1 MPLQMMEKPGAKNQR
16 TVADTSELALSF
28 HLAQPQEVYV
38 SPSTRVSTSELI
50 LFTTQLSVMLDSGVV
65 LSDAIEA
72 IAEQMRPCPFRQVVH
87 NIAFRIKNGDSL
99 SSALT
104 PYPRIFNTMFVSMVK
119 ASEASGKMTHMLEV
133 LSGYLNADAETRK
146 QVKSAMIYPVVMLL
160 MAVAATGSLM
170 FFVLPRFTKIYQ
182 SRGAALPKL
191 TQVLVNCSSL
201 LGDPVFLAFAVSA
214 GVLGFFGLSAWKKT
228 ESGRRAI
235 DWIKLK
241 IPILSTMYVDSVMTR
256 STRILSTMVNTG
268 VSLLDALDVMKQSC
282 DNYYFQNLWIHADS
296 KIRDGFQLSDAAMLS
311 PYSYLLA
318 PAIVQMLRAGEKSGQ
333 LGQVCDKISIF
344 LEKKLQ
350 NSIRTATALIEP
362 LMITLMGLI
371 IGTIAIALLLPVFR
385 VSSVMSQ

>member
-1 MPLQMMEKPGAKNQR
+1 MPLQMTEKPASKNQR
-16 TVADTSELALSF
+16 PLADKSELALSF
-28 HLAQPQEVYV
+28 QFAQPQEVRV

-72 IAEQMRPCPFRQVVH
+72 IGEQMRPGPFRQVVH

-99 SSALT
+99 SSALA
-104 PYPRIFNTMFVSMVK
+104 PYPKIFNTMFVSMVK
-119 ASEASGKMTHMLEV
+119 ASEASGKMSHMLEV

-146 QVKSAMIYPVVMLL
+146 QVKSAMIYPVIMLL

-191 TQVLVNCSSL
+191 TQVLVDCSSL
-201 LGDPVFLAFAVSA
+201 LGNPVFMAFAVSA

-228 ESGRRAI
+228 ESGRRTL

-241 IPILSTMYVDSVMTR
+241 IPIFSTMYVDSVMTR

-333 LGQVCDKISIF
+333 IGQVCDKISIF

-385 VSSVMSQ
+385 VSSIMSQ

>member
-1 MPLQMMEKPGAKNQR
+1 MPLQMMEKPASKNQR
-16 TVADTSELALSF
+16 PLADKSELALSF
-28 HLAQPQEVYV
+28 HLSQPQEVWV

-72 IAEQMRPCPFRQVVH
+72 IAEQMRPGPFRQVVY

-119 ASEASGKMTHMLEV
+119 ASEASGKMTHMLDV

-146 QVKSAMIYPVVMLL
+146 QVKSAMIYPVIMLL

-191 TQVLVNCSSL
+191 TQVLVDCSSL

-235 DWIKLK
+235 DWMKLK
-241 IPILSTMYVDSVMTR
+241 IPIFSTMYVDAVMTR

-333 LGQVCDKISIF
+333 IGRVCDKISVF

-385 VSSVMSQ
+385 VSSIMSQ

>member
-1 MPLQMMEKPGAKNQR
+1 MPLQMMEKQ
-16 TVADTSELALSF
+16 ADKHPRALDKSELAMSF
-28 HLAQPQEVYV
+28 QFAQPQEVYV
-38 SPSTRVSTSELI
+38 APSTRVSTSELI

-72 IAEQMRPCPFRQVVH
+72 IAEQMRPGAFRQVVH
-87 NIAFRIKNGDSL
+87 NIAFRIKNGDCL
-99 SSALT
+99 SSALA
-104 PYPRIFNTMFVSMVK
+104 PYPKIFNTMFVSMVR
-119 ASEASGKMTHMLEV
+119 ASEASGKMTHMLDV

-146 QVKSAMIYPVVMLL
+146 QVKSAMIYPVIMLL

-191 TQVLVNCSSL
+191 TQVLVDFSSL
-201 LGDPVFLAFAVSA
+201 LGNPVFVAVA
-214 GVLGFFGLSAWKKT
+214 VTLGVAGFFGLSAWKKT
-228 ESGRRAI
+228 ESGRRVI
-235 DWIKLK
+235 DWIKLR
-241 IPILSTMYVDSVMTR
+241 IPVFSTMYVDSIMTR

-268 VSLLDALDVMKQSC
+268 VSLLDALDVMKQSS
-282 DNYYFQNLWIHADS
+282 DNYYFQNLWIHADA

-333 LGQVCDKISIF
+333 IGQVCDKISIF

-350 NSIRTATALIEP
+350 NSIRTATAMIEP

-385 VSSVMSQ
+385 VSSVMGQ

>member
-1 MPLQMMEKPGAKNQR
+1 MPLQMMEKPASKNQR
-16 TVADTSELALSF
+16 PLADKSELALSF
-28 HLAQPQEVYV
+28 HLSQPQEVYV

-72 IAEQMRPCPFRQVVH
+72 IAEQMRPGPFRQVVY

-119 ASEASGKMTHMLEV
+119 ASEASGKMTHMLDV

-146 QVKSAMIYPVVMLL
+146 QVKSAMIYPVIMLL

-191 TQVLVNCSSL
+191 TQVLVDCSSL
-201 LGDPVFLAFAVSA
+201 LGDPVFLAFGVSA

-235 DWIKLK
+235 DWMKLK
-241 IPILSTMYVDSVMTR
+241 IPIFSTMYVDAVMTR

-333 LGQVCDKISIF
+333 IGRVCDKISVF

-385 VSSVMSQ
+385 VSSIMSQ

>member
-1 MPLQMMEKPGAKNQR
+1 MPLQMMEKPASKNQR
-16 TVADTSELALSF
+16 PLADKSELALSF
-28 HLAQPQEVYV
+28 HLSQPQEVYV

-72 IAEQMRPCPFRQVVH
+72 IAEQMRPGPFRQVVY

-119 ASEASGKMTHMLEV
+119 ASEASGKMTHMLDV

-146 QVKSAMIYPVVMLL
+146 QVKSAMIYPVIMLL

-191 TQVLVNCSSL
+191 TQVLVDCSSL
-201 LGDPVFLAFAVSA
+201 LGDPVFVAFAVSA

-235 DWIKLK
+235 DWMKLK
-241 IPILSTMYVDSVMTR
+241 IPIFSTMYVDAVMTR

-333 LGQVCDKISIF
+333 IGRVCDKISVF

-385 VSSVMSQ
+385 VSSIMSQ